1 MTLSTTMPKTV
12 LILGNPQDEHASHVA
27 EQLSARGVR
36 VAWLDGSEFPASLR
50 IAFEPGSTGYFV
62 DTASGEKIGFD
73 EIESVYWRC
82 YNGIPYSDLP
92 HAEQAEIAMND
103 SRSLFESLLIDLP
116 CRWVNGWKG
125 YQIHQTKPAAL
136 ARVKRLDLGP
146 HVRVPET
153 LLTNDPDAV
162 RAFADRVGPC
172 IFKPVQGGAHTL
184 PLTDAQ
190 LTDEHLE
197 VLQHAPVTIQQAIE
211 GTDVRV
217 FIAGERVLSCEL
229 RSDALDFRDDNDPEI
244 VAIELP
250 ADISD
255 TCLAICKALHLV
267 WTGMDFRR
275 TADGTYYYFE
285 SNASPMFLG
294 FEQRSGLPITAALVD
309 LLVG

>member
-1 MTLSTTMPKTV
+1 MPKTV
-12 LILGNPQDEHASHVA
+12 LILGSPQDEHASHVA
-27 EQLSARGVR
+27 RQLAARHVR
-36 VAWLDGSEFPASLR
+36 VAWLDGSEFPASLQ
-50 IAFEPGSTGYFV
+50 IAFEPGTTGYLV
-62 DTASGEKIGFD
+62 DGSSGAKIGFD

-82 YNGIPYSDLP
+82 YNGNPYSELP
-92 HAEQAEIAMND
+92 NLEQSELAIND

-116 CRWVNGWKG
+116 CRWVNGWQG
-125 YQIHQTKPAAL
+125 FQLHQTKPAAL

-162 RAFADRVGPC
+162 RQFVERVGPC

-184 PLTDAQ
+184 QVTDQ
-190 LTDEHLE
+190 HLTDEHLK

-217 FIAGERVLSCEL
+217 FVAGDRVMPCEL
-229 RSDALDFRDDNDPEI
+229 RSDALDFRDDSDPEI
-244 VAIELP
+244 VATQLP
-250 ADISD
+250 AGMDA
-255 TCLAICKALHLV
+255 TCLAICDALHLV

-285 SNASPMFLG
+285 SNASPMFIG
-294 FEQRSGLPITAALVD
+294 FEERCGLPITEALVD